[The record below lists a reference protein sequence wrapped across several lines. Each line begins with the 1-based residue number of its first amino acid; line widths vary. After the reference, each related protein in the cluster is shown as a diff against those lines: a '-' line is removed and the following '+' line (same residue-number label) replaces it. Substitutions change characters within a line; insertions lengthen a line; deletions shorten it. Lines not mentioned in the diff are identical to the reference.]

1 MPLIGLCIWSRY
13 YAAHVA
19 HQPYEV
25 PESYNRSFSFIPN
38 AKRQAYHAMVS
49 CLDDVLA
56 ELIASFKAKGL
67 WETTLMVREAPPHD
81 NQAET
86 VV

>member
-1 MPLIGLCIWSRY
+1 
-13 YAAHVA
+13 
-19 HQPYEV
+19 
-25 PESYNRSFSFIPN
+25 
-38 AKRQAYHAMVS
+38 MVS

-86 VV
+86 VVFCP